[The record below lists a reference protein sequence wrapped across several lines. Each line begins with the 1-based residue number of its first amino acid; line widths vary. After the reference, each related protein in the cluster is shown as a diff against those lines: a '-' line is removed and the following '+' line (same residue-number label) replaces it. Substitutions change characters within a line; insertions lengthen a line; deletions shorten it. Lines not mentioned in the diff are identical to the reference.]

1 MEDMK
6 AVYRLNEEK
15 LDFNTKVL
23 TERATVNKKTS
34 LLLRL
39 RKRRF
44 QDIVREVKRKY
55 KEELAEF
62 QRENVKSTEE
72 FKNFTK
78 MFKELQKKYER
89 FEKSDNN
96 RISEVWQ
103 MNEQEAKAIVEKII
117 QADKVIHSQQL
128 NIEWKP
134 PTDPIFAQFN
144 DGQIPGA
151 NTSGTGADNTSFK
164 GADSNNQG
172 NSIVHQSL
180 QDSNNSPDKADRSK
194 SELNDE

>member
-1 MEDMK
+1 MNTHINELIKAMKLQFNHMRTDYANQLNTIESEFERERAALLSKNDDEIKALFKQHKEVEEKFLRLKADQEEEQSRQLENLRSQDANNQAEQKIKLEKEMQILEKCMEDMK

-78 MFKELQKKYER
+78 MFKEL
-89 FEKSDNN
+89 
-96 RISEVWQ
+96 
-103 MNEQEAKAIVEKII
+103 
-117 QADKVIHSQQL
+117 
-128 NIEWKP
+128 
-134 PTDPIFAQFN
+134 
-144 DGQIPGA
+144 
-151 NTSGTGADNTSFK
+151 
-164 GADSNNQG
+164 
-172 NSIVHQSL
+172 
-180 QDSNNSPDKADRSK
+180 
-194 SELNDE
+194 

>member
-1 MEDMK
+1 MQILEKCMEDMK

-96 RISEVWQ
+96 RISEVW
-103 MNEQEAKAIVEKII
+103 
-117 QADKVIHSQQL
+117 
-128 NIEWKP
+128 
-134 PTDPIFAQFN
+134 
-144 DGQIPGA
+144 
-151 NTSGTGADNTSFK
+151 
-164 GADSNNQG
+164 
-172 NSIVHQSL
+172 
-180 QDSNNSPDKADRSK
+180 
-194 SELNDE
+194 